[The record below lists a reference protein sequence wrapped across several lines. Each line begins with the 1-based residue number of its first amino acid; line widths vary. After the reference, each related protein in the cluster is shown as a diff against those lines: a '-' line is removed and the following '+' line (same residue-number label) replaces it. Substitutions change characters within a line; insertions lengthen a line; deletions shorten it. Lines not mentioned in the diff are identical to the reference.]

1 MGIAFFERACG
12 QPTHLLRSGMGRT
25 GCPYMAGWQPI
36 YEMGP
41 YVGVA
46 ISRIVILICAYRSS
60 PSSMFHAAN
69 YVVAEAQLFV
79 LHMEAVRVLRRLLPV
94 QYVANHSPDM
104 MLEGAHIAGDIYER
118 RFLEGAFLYEPALQG
133 DHIHGLLSRIVLLF
147 CLYNMQTA
155 QIVYA
160 QKNIPPPTPGGVV
173 QYLLG
178 HLHAGTD
185 AALYPYS

>member
-60 PSSMFHAAN
+60 PSSMFH
-69 YVVAEAQLFV
+69 
-79 LHMEAVRVLRRLLPV
+79 
-94 QYVANHSPDM
+94 
-104 MLEGAHIAGDIYER
+104 GARIAGHANQR
-118 RFLEGAFLYEPALQG
+118 
-133 DHIHGLLSRIVLLF
+133 H
-147 CLYNMQTA
+147 CLCE
-155 QIVYA
+155 
-160 QKNIPPPTPGGVV
+160 
-173 QYLLG
+173 
-178 HLHAGTD
+178 
-185 AALYPYS
+185 